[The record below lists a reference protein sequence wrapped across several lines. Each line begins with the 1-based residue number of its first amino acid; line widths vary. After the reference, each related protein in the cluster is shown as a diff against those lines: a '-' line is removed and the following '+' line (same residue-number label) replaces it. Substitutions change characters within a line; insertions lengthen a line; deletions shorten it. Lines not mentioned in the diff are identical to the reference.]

1 MVEEIKRMS
10 IIKFDVEKIKSQED
24 FNGAIN
30 ELLHIID
37 DRTNKTKLISRF
49 MIDLIDYFE
58 SLPQYENHGEALVFD
73 CLCDYVEQY
82 IIKSKSSV
90 RIENAIVIIQT
101 LTKTR
106 PIAYMYKNINRSR
119 PQTIDILK
127 FIIDDKSLFYDL
139 EVKEELLNFIDYIS
153 YNNYC
158 VFDNGYDFVIEALEN
173 IEKDISSN
181 LYHSILEV
189 KKRYFRYKI
198 NNVPDPVCNIKLE
211 NKFQTD
217 IDYIAHDNV
226 VYLLRKILT
235 LDVHYTLDGYYISEK
250 ETGIEAFGKDIRTAL
265 YDFNSSFSYLVDNYL
280 LEDDNKLSVDALEIK
295 NKLKLIVK
303 DIERKMR

>member
-1 MVEEIKRMS
+1 MS
-10 IIKFDVEKIKSQED
+10 IIKFDVEQIKSQED

-58 SLPQYENHGEALVFD
+58 SLPNYETHGEALVFD

-139 EVKEELLNFIDYIS
+139 EVKEELLNFIDCIS

-189 KKRYFRYKI
+189 KKRYFRYKQSDVI
-198 NNVPDPVCNIKLE
+198 ISDCNIKLE

-217 IDYIAHDNV
+217 IDYIAHDNFIY
-226 VYLLRKILT
+226 YLGRNLT
-235 LDVHYTLDGYYISEK
+235 LDIHYTIDGYYISEK
-250 ETGIEAFGKDIRTAL
+250 ETDIEAFGKDIRTAL

-295 NKLKLIVK
+295 NKLKLIIK
-303 DIERKMR
+303 DIEWKMR

>member
-1 MVEEIKRMS
+1 MS
-10 IIKFDVEKIKSQED
+10 IIKFDVEQIKSQED

-58 SLPQYENHGEALVFD
+58 SLPNYETHGEALVFD

-127 FIIDDKSLFYDL
+127 FIISDKSLFYDL
-139 EVKEELLNFIDYIS
+139 EVKEELLNFINYLS

-181 LYHSILEV
+181 LYHSILDV

-235 LDVHYTLDGYYISEK
+235 LV
-250 ETGIEAFGKDIRTAL
+250 
-265 YDFNSSFSYLVDNYL
+265 
-280 LEDDNKLSVDALEIK
+280 
-295 NKLKLIVK
+295 
-303 DIERKMR
+303 

>member
-1 MVEEIKRMS
+1 MS

-58 SLPQYENHGEALVFD
+58 SLPNYETHGEALVFD

-139 EVKEELLNFIDYIS
+139 EVKEELLNFIDCIS

-173 IEKDISSN
+173 IEKDVSSN

-189 KKRYFRYKI
+189 KKRYFRYKQSDVI
-198 NNVPDPVCNIKLE
+198 ISDRNIKLE

-217 IDYIAHDNV
+217 IDYIAHGNF

-250 ETGIEAFGKDIRTAL
+250 ETDIEAFGKDIRTAL
-265 YDFNSSFSYLVDNYL
+265 YDFNSSFNYLVDNYL

-295 NKLKLIVK
+295 NKLKLIIK
-303 DIERKMR
+303 DIEWKMR

>member
-1 MVEEIKRMS
+1 MS

-49 MIDLIDYFE
+49 MIDLIDYFD
-58 SLPQYENHGEALVFD
+58 SLPNYETHGEALVFD

-139 EVKEELLNFIDYIS
+139 EVKEELLNFIDCIS

-189 KKRYFRYKI
+189 KKRYFRYKQSDVI
-198 NNVPDPVCNIKLE
+198 ISDCNIKLE

-250 ETGIEAFGKDIRTAL
+250 ETDIEAFGKDIRTAL
-265 YDFNSSFSYLVDNYL
+265 YDFNSSFNYLIDNYL
-280 LEDDNKLSVDALEIK
+280 LEGDNKLSVDALEIK
-295 NKLKLIVK
+295 NKLKLIIK
-303 DIERKMR
+303 DIEWKMRDE

>member
-1 MVEEIKRMS
+1 MS
-10 IIKFDVEKIKSQED
+10 IIKFDVEQIKSQED

-58 SLPQYENHGEALVFD
+58 SLPNYETHGEVLVFD
-73 CLCDYVEQY
+73 CLYDYVEQY

-127 FIIDDKSLFYDL
+127 FIISDKSLFYDL
-139 EVKEELLNFIDYIS
+139 EVKEELLNFIDCIS

-250 ETGIEAFGKDIRTAL
+250 ETDIEAFGKDIRTAL

-295 NKLKLIVK
+295 NKLKLIIK
-303 DIERKMR
+303 DIERRMR

>member
-1 MVEEIKRMS
+1 MS

-139 EVKEELLNFIDYIS
+139 EVKEELLNFINYIS

-250 ETGIEAFGKDIRTAL
+250 ETGIEAFGKDIRTA
-265 YDFNSSFSYLVDNYL
+265 
-280 LEDDNKLSVDALEIK
+280 
-295 NKLKLIVK
+295 
-303 DIERKMR
+303 

>member
-1 MVEEIKRMS
+1 MS
-10 IIKFDVEKIKSQED
+10 IIKFDVEQIKSQED

-58 SLPQYENHGEALVFD
+58 SLPNYETHGEALVFD

-127 FIIDDKSLFYDL
+127 FIISDKSLFYDL
-139 EVKEELLNFIDYIS
+139 EVKEELLNFIDCIS
-153 YNNYC
+153 YNNYY

-181 LYHSILEV
+181 LYHSILDV
-189 KKRYFRYKI
+189 KKRYFRYKQSDVI
-198 NNVPDPVCNIKLE
+198 ISDCNIKLE

-217 IDYIAHDNV
+217 IDYIAHDNFIY
-226 VYLLRKILT
+226 YLGRNLT
-235 LDVHYTLDGYYISEK
+235 LDIHYTIDGYYISEK
-250 ETGIEAFGKDIRTAL
+250 ETDIEAFGKDIRTAL
-265 YDFNSSFSYLVDNYL
+265 YDFNSSLNYSVDNYL

-295 NKLKLIVK
+295 NKLKLIIK
-303 DIERKMR
+303 DIEWKMR

>member
-1 MVEEIKRMS
+1 MS

-49 MIDLIDYFE
+49 MIDLIDYFD
-58 SLPQYENHGEALVFD
+58 SLPNYETHGEALVFD

-90 RIENAIVIIQT
+90 RIENAIVIIQV

-139 EVKEELLNFIDYIS
+139 EVKEELLNFIDCIS

-173 IEKDISSN
+173 IEKDVSGN

-189 KKRYFRYKI
+189 KKRYFRYKQSDVI
-198 NNVPDPVCNIKLE
+198 ISDRNIKLE

-250 ETGIEAFGKDIRTAL
+250 ETDIEAFGKDIRTAL
-265 YDFNSSFSYLVDNYL
+265 YDFNSSFNYLVDNYL

-295 NKLKLIVK
+295 NKLKLIIK
-303 DIERKMR
+303 DIEWKMR

>member
-1 MVEEIKRMS
+1 MS
-10 IIKFDVEKIKSQED
+10 IIKFDVEQIKSQED

-49 MIDLIDYFE
+49 MIDLIDYFD
-58 SLPQYENHGEALVFD
+58 SLPNYETHGEALVFD

-139 EVKEELLNFIDYIS
+139 EVKEELLNFIDCIS

-217 IDYIAHDNV
+217 IDYIAHGNFIY
-226 VYLLRKILT
+226 YLARNLT
-235 LDVHYTLDGYYISEK
+235 LDIHYTIDGYYISEK
-250 ETGIEAFGKDIRTAL
+250 ETDIEAFGKDIRTAL

-303 DIERKMR
+303 DIERRMR

>member
-1 MVEEIKRMS
+1 MS

-58 SLPQYENHGEALVFD
+58 SLPQYETHGEALVFD

-127 FIIDDKSLFYDL
+127 FIISDKSLFYDL
-139 EVKEELLNFIDYIS
+139 EVKEELLNFIDCIS

-189 KKRYFRYKI
+189 KKRYFRYKQSDVI
-198 NNVPDPVCNIKLE
+198 ISDCNIKLE

-217 IDYIAHDNV
+217 IDYIAHDNFIY
-226 VYLLRKILT
+226 YLDRNLT
-235 LDVHYTLDGYYISEK
+235 LDIHYTIDGYYISEK
-250 ETGIEAFGKDIRTAL
+250 ETDIEAFGKDIRTAL
-265 YDFNSSFSYLVDNYL
+265 YDFNSSFNYLVDNYL

-295 NKLKLIVK
+295 NKLKLIIK
-303 DIERKMR
+303 DIEWKMR

>member
-1 MVEEIKRMS
+1 MS
-10 IIKFDVEKIKSQED
+10 IIKFDVEKLKVKKILTV
-24 FNGAIN
+24 IN

-58 SLPQYENHGEALVFD
+58 SLLNMKIKCAVFD

-90 RIENAIVIIQT
+90 RIENAIVIIQV

-139 EVKEELLNFIDYIS
+139 EVKEELLNFINYIS

-198 NNVPDPVCNIKLE
+198 NNVQDPVCNIKLE
-211 NKFQTD
+211 NKFQT
-217 IDYIAHDNV
+217 
-226 VYLLRKILT
+226 
-235 LDVHYTLDGYYISEK
+235 
-250 ETGIEAFGKDIRTAL
+250 
-265 YDFNSSFSYLVDNYL
+265 
-280 LEDDNKLSVDALEIK
+280 
-295 NKLKLIVK
+295 
-303 DIERKMR
+303 

>member
-1 MVEEIKRMS
+1 MS

-58 SLPQYENHGEALVFD
+58 SLPNYETHGEALVFD

-139 EVKEELLNFIDYIS
+139 EVKEELLNFIDCIS

-189 KKRYFRYKI
+189 KKRYFRYKQSDVI
-198 NNVPDPVCNIKLE
+198 ISDCNIKLE

-217 IDYIAHDNV
+217 IDYIAHDNFIY
-226 VYLLRKILT
+226 YLGRNLT
-235 LDVHYTLDGYYISEK
+235 LDIHYTIDGYYISEK
-250 ETGIEAFGKDIRTAL
+250 ETDIEAFGKDIRTAL
-265 YDFNSSFSYLVDNYL
+265 YDFNSSFNYLVDNYL

-295 NKLKLIVK
+295 NKLKLIIK
-303 DIERKMR
+303 DIEWKMR

>member
-1 MVEEIKRMS
+1 MS

-49 MIDLIDYFE
+49 MIDLIDYFD
-58 SLPQYENHGEALVFD
+58 SLPQYETHGEALVFD

-90 RIENAIVIIQT
+90 RIEKAIVIIQT

-139 EVKEELLNFIDYIS
+139 EVKEELLNFIDCIS

-189 KKRYFRYKI
+189 KKRYFRYKQSDVI
-198 NNVPDPVCNIKLE
+198 ISDRNIKLE

-250 ETGIEAFGKDIRTAL
+250 ETDIEAFGKDIRTAL
-265 YDFNSSFSYLVDNYL
+265 YDFNSSFNYLVDNYL

-295 NKLKLIVK
+295 NKLKLIIK
-303 DIERKMR
+303 DIEWKMR

>member
-1 MVEEIKRMS
+1 MS

-58 SLPQYENHGEALVFD
+58 SLPNYETHGEALVFD

-90 RIENAIVIIQT
+90 RIEKAIVIIQT

-127 FIIDDKSLFYDL
+127 FIINDRSLFFDL
-139 EVKEELLNFIDYIS
+139 EVKAELLNFIDCIS

-173 IEKDISSN
+173 IEKDVSSN

-198 NNVPDPVCNIKLE
+198 NNVPDPICNIKLE
-211 NKFQTD
+211 NKFQTN

-250 ETGIEAFGKDIRTAL
+250 ETDIEAFGKDIRTAL

-295 NKLKLIVK
+295 NKLKLIIK
-303 DIERKMR
+303 DIEWKMR

>member
-1 MVEEIKRMS
+1 MS
-10 IIKFDVEKIKSQED
+10 IIKFDLEKIKSQED
-24 FNGAIN
+24 FNSAIN
-30 ELLHIID
+30 ELLYIID

-49 MIDLIDYFE
+49 MINLIDYFE
-58 SLPQYENHGEALVFD
+58 SLPNYETHGEALVFD

-90 RIENAIVIIQT
+90 RIEKAIVIIQT

-106 PIAYMYKNINRSR
+106 PITYMYKNINRSR

-139 EVKEELLNFIDYIS
+139 EVKEELLNFIDCIS

-158 VFDNGYDFVIEALEN
+158 VFDNGYDFVIETLEN
-173 IEKDISSN
+173 IEKDVSSN

-189 KKRYFRYKI
+189 KKRYFRYKQSDVI
-198 NNVPDPVCNIKLE
+198 ISDHNIKLE

-250 ETGIEAFGKDIRTAL
+250 ETDIEAFGKDIRTAL
-265 YDFNSSFSYLVDNYL
+265 YDFNSSFNYLVDNYL

-295 NKLKLIVK
+295 NKLKLIIK
-303 DIERKMR
+303 DIEWKMR

>member
-1 MVEEIKRMS
+1 MDFYFTCCSECCYRCYDTSMVGEIKRMS

-49 MIDLIDYFE
+49 MIDLIDYFD
-58 SLPQYENHGEALVFD
+58 SLPQYETHGEALVFD

-82 IIKSKSSV
+82 IIKSKSYV
-90 RIENAIVIIQT
+90 RIEKAIVIIQT

-106 PIAYMYKNINRSR
+106 SIAYMYKRSR
-119 PQTIDILK
+119 LQTIDILK

-139 EVKEELLNFIDYIS
+139 EVKEELLNFIDCIS

-173 IEKDISSN
+173 
-181 LYHSILEV
+181 EV
-189 KKRYFRYKI
+189 KKRYFRYKQ
-198 NNVPDPVCNIKLE
+198 K
-211 NKFQTD
+211 
-217 IDYIAHDNV
+217 
-226 VYLLRKILT
+226 
-235 LDVHYTLDGYYISEK
+235 
-250 ETGIEAFGKDIRTAL
+250 
-265 YDFNSSFSYLVDNYL
+265 
-280 LEDDNKLSVDALEIK
+280 
-295 NKLKLIVK
+295 
-303 DIERKMR
+303 

>member
-1 MVEEIKRMS
+1 MS

-49 MIDLIDYFE
+49 MIDLIDYFD
-58 SLPQYENHGEALVFD
+58 SLPQYETHSEALVFD

-82 IIKSKSSV
+82 IIKSKSPV

-106 PIAYMYKNINRSR
+106 PIAYMYKNIAYSR
-119 PQTIDILK
+119 PQTVNILK
-127 FIIDDKSLFYDL
+127 LIINDKSLFYDL
-139 EVKEELLNFIDYIS
+139 EIREELLNFIDGIS

-158 VFDNGYDFVIEALEN
+158 MFDGGYDFIIEALEN

-181 LYHSILEV
+181 LYHDISEV
-189 KKRYFRYKI
+189 SKKYFKHKNNNI
-198 NNVPDPVCNIKLE
+198 NMVDCLIPLE
-211 NKFQTD
+211 NVYKTY
-217 IDYIAHDNV
+217 IDYIAHDRRI
-226 VYLLRKILT
+226 YLLNKTLT
-235 LDVHYTLDGYYISEK
+235 LDVQYTIDGYYINEK

-265 YDFNSSFSYLVDNYL
+265 YDFNSSFNYLVDNYL

-295 NKLKLIVK
+295 NKLKLIIK
-303 DIERKMR
+303 DIEWKMR

>member
-1 MVEEIKRMS
+1 MS
-10 IIKFDVEKIKSQED
+10 IIKFDVEQIKSQED

-30 ELLHIID
+30 ELLYIID

-58 SLPQYENHGEALVFD
+58 SLPNYETHGEALVFD

-139 EVKEELLNFIDYIS
+139 EVKEELLNFIDCIS

-173 IEKDISSN
+173 IEKDVSSN

-189 KKRYFRYKI
+189 KKRYFRYKQSDVI
-198 NNVPDPVCNIKLE
+198 ISDRNIKLE

-217 IDYIAHDNV
+217 IDYIAHDNF

-250 ETGIEAFGKDIRTAL
+250 ETDIEAFGKDIRTAL
-265 YDFNSSFSYLVDNYL
+265 YDFNSSFNYLVDNYL

-295 NKLKLIVK
+295 NKLKLIIK
-303 DIERKMR
+303 DIEWKMR

>member
-1 MVEEIKRMS
+1 MS

-58 SLPQYENHGEALVFD
+58 SLPNYETHGEALVFD

-90 RIENAIVIIQT
+90 RIENAIVIIQV

-106 PIAYMYKNINRSR
+106 PIAYMYKNINHSR

-127 FIIDDKSLFYDL
+127 LIIDDKSLFYDL
-139 EVKEELLNFIDYIS
+139 EVKEELLNFIDCIS

-173 IEKDISSN
+173 IEKDVSSN

-189 KKRYFRYKI
+189 KKRYFRYKQSDVI
-198 NNVPDPVCNIKLE
+198 ISDRNIKLE

-217 IDYIAHDNV
+217 IDYIAHDKFIY
-226 VYLLRKILT
+226 YLGRNLT
-235 LDVHYTLDGYYISEK
+235 LDIHYTIDGYYISEK
-250 ETGIEAFGKDIRTAL
+250 ETDIEAFGKDIQTAL
-265 YDFNSSFSYLVDNYL
+265 YDFNSSFNYLVDNYL

-295 NKLKLIVK
+295 NKLKLIIK
-303 DIERKMR
+303 DIEWKMR